1 MEFAAVY
8 HKTSEQMSYPK
19 NDRELV
25 INLKTGYDV
34 TRVFLHYGDPF
45 EAGILG
51 GNEHWTG
58 KREEI
63 TKKKRLRNQVWW
75 TKTVEPPFKRCKY
88 YFELETDEE
97 TWFYF
102 EDGFLTREQME
113 AEGRILQYFIVPWMN
128 EADICKTPDWVA
140 DTVWYQIFPDRFCR
154 GTDENGAEDKVFSGE
169 ENGEQ
174 GQAQNRG
181 NRFSPWRTGT
191 VTNQERFGGNLCGI
205 REKLSYLKELGI
217 RGIYLNPI
225 MAAGSVHKYD
235 TTDYQR
241 IDPDF
246 GDEQEFAA
254 LVKEAH
260 AQGIRVMADA
270 VFNHCGEH
278 FFPWL
283 DVQEHGKQ
291 SKYTDW
297 FLINDWS
304 DLKKQGDTRDGRFY
318 SFAFVSSMP
327 KLNTNNEEVI
337 EYFCRLCESWIETYD
352 IDGIRF
358 DVGNEVS
365 HKFLKRIRERVK
377 RKKPDIYLLGE
388 IWHDAT
394 QWLVGDEYDSVMNY
408 PLMSGIH
415 EFFFDETR
423 TKEDFEYQM
432 NRCYTMYMEQS
443 SRVMFNLLDSHDT
456 DRLMNRFQDLD
467 IFYQQ
472 LAALFTM
479 PGSPCIYYGTEIAM
493 EGGHDPDCR
502 RCMPWEELDSS
513 EYAARIREMRQLIR
527 LRKELEIFSEGDF
540 KLLLE
545 KDEQIFSYIRHYQG
559 KQMLVTGNFTGREA
573 EAALPEGWEQAQ
585 VLIQNYQ
592 DVPQQKDG
600 IYHLRP
606 YEAFVK
612 YLG

>member
-1 MEFAAVY
+1 M
-8 HKTSEQMSYPK
+8 
-19 NDRELV
+19 
-25 INLKTGYDV
+25 
-34 TRVFLHYGDPF
+34 
-45 EAGILG
+45 
-51 GNEHWTG
+51 
-58 KREEI
+58 
-63 TKKKRLRNQVWW
+63 
-75 TKTVEPPFKRCKY
+75 
-88 YFELETDEE
+88 
-97 TWFYF
+97 
-102 EDGFLTREQME
+102 
-113 AEGRILQYFIVPWMN
+113 
-128 EADICKTPDWVA
+128 
-140 DTVWYQIFPDRFCR
+140 
-154 GTDENGAEDKVFSGE
+154 FSGE

-181 NRFSPWRTGT
+181 NRFSPWRTGP

-513 EYAARIREMRQLIR
+513 EYAARIREMKQLIR
-527 LRKELEIFSEGDF
+527 LRNEEPVLRGMEMEFTKDYAEQRLVEYVRTDESGEGVEVLLNGSTSRITVLEQGEILYERNYRSGILGKHGILIRKRIMEKKEE
-540 KLLLE
+540 
-545 KDEQIFSYIRHYQG
+545 
-559 KQMLVTGNFTGREA
+559 V
-573 EAALPEGWEQAQ
+573 
-585 VLIQNYQ
+585 
-592 DVPQQKDG
+592 
-600 IYHLRP
+600 
-606 YEAFVK
+606 
-612 YLG
+612 